1 MGKQRRD
8 HTIFVISCDLLS
20 ACVVEPCTC
29 GEGSRLVRRMARLRR
44 GIPRGRGIPRVGLRL
59 LAACRSDGRH
69 RGPVGEASGSSAERA
84 RSRRRRASVA
94 WPVTVVLRPGDRCG
108 AARRLL
114 TPTPRLLPHAEL
126 TVRSQQQARVLLAR
140 APAVRRGQAASA
152 PHRRGRAP
160 ALPARGSRQA
170 SLAIYPA
177 WLAGRRRHRSR
188 RPARPL
194 SPVRSIANIPMRNLG
209 SATS

>member
-69 RGPVGEASGSSAERA
+69 RGPVGDASGFVGGTRSQPAPPGQCGLAGYRCAQA
-84 RSRRRRASVA
+84 RRSLRRRATPPHPDASPPA
-94 WPVTVVLRPGDRCG
+94 TRGADRQE
-108 AARRLL
+108 
-114 TPTPRLLPHAEL
+114 P
-126 TVRSQQQARVLLAR
+126 
-140 APAVRRGQAASA
+140 AASA
-152 PHRRGRAP
+152 
-160 ALPARGSRQA
+160 
-170 SLAIYPA
+170 
-177 WLAGRRRHRSR
+177 
-188 RPARPL
+188 RPL
-194 SPVRSIANIPMRNLG
+194 
-209 SATS
+209 